1 MERLD
6 KVLSSGG
13 IFTRS
18 ECKKAVLKGRI
29 QVNGKRV
36 KSPDE
41 KVDASVDEI
50 IVDGERIT
58 INKFVYIMLNKPVGY
73 VTTVSDDPKV
83 LSGRGCF
90 LRADSIKTRWGL

>member
-50 IVDGERIT
+50 TVDGERVT
-58 INKFVYIMLNKPVGY
+58 IN
-73 VTTVSDDPKV
+73 
-83 LSGRGCF
+83 RGEF
-90 LRADSIKTRWGL
+90 FEDLRGAPGCLALRH